1 MNRNHKNRVN
11 NNQRR
16 YLEAIA
22 ICGVL
27 VIFCF
32 FDVKSFASDY
42 EPVDVS
48 LMNFMNSLSLNL
60 KGFDIKIKDISTS
73 ETFDDNITYRNKE
86 TMEDFITKLGLGISA
101 QYEGKNN
108 TLEVAGNIYH
118 EAFAENSNLDNTAQ
132 DMTLNFKS
140 ELSQYDRISLKEVFT
155 NTVAPLFFEGPTFSA
170 NQQGSDGRIPYYK
183 NRFTIDYARDV
194 SSQLTVKIKYAN
206 DVDAF
211 ESKTLLDSYVN
222 KVGLETNYLLS
233 STTTLLFS
241 YDFSDR
247 QFEDEKNASINTIA
261 QGIRQYITKKLYF
274 DIGGGL
280 DFVNSYEEDKFV
292 EPIVLSALTYDMS
305 ENTQLR
311 LSFNKKDDT
320 SPFDKQ
326 IANYRRTSL
335 SFTRQV
341 SERLGCALGL
351 SYSEVE
357 YIPSNFEQKL
367 LGASSAFTYDIN
379 KNLKGRLTYTY
390 SQSDASIETA
400 GYTKNTVS
408 LGLIA
413 EF

>member
-11 NNQRR
+11 NNLKR

-48 LMNFMNSLSLNL
+48 LMNFVKSCTFNL
-60 KGFDIKIKDISTS
+60 KGFDIKIKDITMG
-73 ETFDDNITYRNKE
+73 ETYDDNITYAKKE
-86 TMEDFITKLGLGISA
+86 TKEDFITNLGLGMSA
-101 QYEGKNN
+101 LYEGKKN
-108 TLEVAGNIYH
+108 TMEMAGHVYQDMY
-118 EAFAENSNLDNTAQ
+118 AENSNLDYTSE
-132 DMTLNFKS
+132 DVMLNFKS
-140 ELSQYDRISLKEVFT
+140 ELSQYDRISLIEVFT
-155 NTVAPLFFEGPTFSA
+155 NTVTPLFFEGPTFSA
-170 NQQGSDGRIPYYK
+170 NQQGSNGRIPYYK
-183 NRFTIDYARDV
+183 NRFIIDYARDV
-194 SSQLTVKIKYAN
+194 SRQLTVKIKYTN

-233 STTTLLFS
+233 STTTLLFT
-241 YDFSDR
+241 YDFSNR
-247 QFEDEKNASINTIA
+247 QYEDEKNASINTIA

-280 DFVNSYEEDKFV
+280 DFVNSYEEDKFI

-357 YIPSNFEQKL
+357 YIPSNFEQKVL
-367 LGASSAFTYDIN
+367 DASSAFTYDIN
-379 KNLKGRLTYTY
+379 KHLKGSLTYTY
-390 SQSDASIETA
+390 SQSDASVETA

-408 LGLIA
+408 LGLRA